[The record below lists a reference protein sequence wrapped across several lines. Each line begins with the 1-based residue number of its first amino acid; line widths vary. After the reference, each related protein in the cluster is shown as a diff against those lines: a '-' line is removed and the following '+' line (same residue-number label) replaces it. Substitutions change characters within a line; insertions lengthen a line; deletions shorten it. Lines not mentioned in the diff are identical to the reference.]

1 MNIAFYTGVSGM
13 IAYQNNLDSISNNM
27 ANISTTG
34 YKKTTN
40 QFVDL
45 LYSRIDTNVD
55 GDHLVG
61 HGVKADYNDLLFSQG
76 TLNFTNNNTDFAI
89 VGEGFFALEQPDGS
103 MAFTR
108 DGSFTMSIENDSAF
122 LTDNAGRY
130 ILDGSG
136 ERIELEYNA
145 NSNTVDTTQIAQK
158 IGIYTFSN
166 PYGLTPVGNN
176 AYIVSDNS
184 GEAVGG
190 SLDSGGIRQN
200 EIIQSALEFSNVD
213 MADEMVNMMLTQKG
227 FTLSSKIVQTA
238 DQMQEIINTLR

>member
-13 IAYQNNLDSISNNM
+13 IAYQNNLNSISNNM

-45 LYSRIDTNVD
+45 LYSRIDTNVE

-61 HGVKADYNDLLFSQG
+61 HGVKTDYNDLLFSQG
-76 TLNFTNNNTDFAI
+76 TLNFTGNVTDFAI
-89 VGEGFFALEQPDGS
+89 VGEGFFSLEQPDGS
-103 MAFTR
+103 VAYTR
-108 DGSFTMSIENDSAF
+108 DGSFTLSVEGDTPY
-122 LTDNAGRY
+122 LTDNSGRY

-136 ERIELEYNA
+136 ERIELEFKPGTNE
-145 NSNTVDTTQIAQK
+145 VDLAEAK
-158 IGIYTFSN
+158 ERIGISTFSN
-166 PYGLTPVGNN
+166 PFGLTPVGNN
-176 AYIVSDNS
+176 AYVVSDNS
-184 GEAVGG
+184 GEPLTG
-190 SLDSGGIRQN
+190 SLEAGGIGQN
-200 EIIQSALEFSNVD
+200 EIIESALEFSNVD